1 MKAEKYFKTFFKVMP
16 ERLRNLQKIVREKRK
31 REQLLLNAWK
41 KGNLKELENQSI
53 YLIELIGRDTL
64 LHKAEKKKK
73 NTLRHLDWKLSH
85 AIDNY
90 MKYIQ
95 VRPMWR
101 NYYSFPVTKNK
112 VEPLTDNL
120 DNLRYFLKEILP
132 NIKRLLDELDKIYI
146 KKVNLLKEIAKEK
159 KSASDYEI
167 LCREEESVCAETKIF
182 FSDIQLRVRSFVN
195 IVVQFRRQLELKK
208 FSKLELAG
216 SLCGVII
223 CAGLGIVFS
232 ILAMGL
238 LSSGVHALFFEGLI
252 DAIPKTAAAVGSA
265 ALGAVGVLGFFMM
278 GSDLKDEMRKLMD
291 AAKFVSREMI

>member
-53 YLIELIGRDTL
+53 YLIELIGKDTL
-64 LHKAEKKKK
+64 FHKAEKKKK

>member
-73 NTLRHLDWKLSH
+73 NTLAHSDWKLSH

>member
-1 MKAEKYFKTFFKVMP
+1 M
-16 ERLRNLQKIVREKRK
+16 
-31 REQLLLNAWK
+31 
-41 KGNLKELENQSI
+41 
-53 YLIELIGRDTL
+53 
-64 LHKAEKKKK
+64 
-73 NTLRHLDWKLSH
+73 RHLDWKLSH